1 VAGNAGGIGVAST
14 DGARLLMATI
24 TEVQLYAVD
33 LPFKVSFR
41 HAAAVRTSSESLF
54 LRIRL
59 DSGAEGW
66 GESLPR
72 AYVSGE
78 SRGDAF
84 ALLRDAILPALIG
97 RSFPSLPEVVTF
109 LEKCDGKA
117 PTEWVPAHTPQSA
130 AWCCVDLALLDVFGR
145 ASCEPVS
152 LGPAGA
158 RPTAEGALRR
168 YHYSGVVSAGQGW
181 PYAVSLLKMR
191 AFRFPHVKLKLGH
204 DGTLQAARTARR
216 VLGRRADLRVDA
228 NMAWDVEQAL
238 ELIGQLRSV
247 GIRSFEQPIAADDL
261 AGLARLVAESPGE
274 IMVDEGLTDRDSLQR
289 FITHRACTAANVRI
303 SKCGGL
309 VGAYARCREALDAGL
324 ILQVG
329 CQVGESS
336 LLSAAHLTLLS
347 ALAPMTPGV
356 RYAEGCFGRHLLRED
371 PASPLLQFR
380 YGGRPPRPP
389 AGAGL
394 GVRVDQA
401 MLRRWVVDQARVA

>member
-1 VAGNAGGIGVAST
+1 
-14 DGARLLMATI
+14 MATV
-24 TEVQLYAVD
+24 TEFQLYAVD

-78 SRGDAF
+78 SRADDF

-97 RSFPSLPEVVTF
+97 RSFQSLPEVNSF

-117 PTEWVPAHTPQSA
+117 PPEWIRADIPQSA
-130 AWCCVDLALLDVFGR
+130 AWCCVDLALLDGFGR
-145 ASCEPVS
+145 AFGDPVW

-158 RPTAEGALRR
+158 QPTADGALGR
-168 YHYSGVVSAGQGW
+168 YRYSGVVSAGQGW
-181 PYAVSLLKMR
+181 SYAVSLLKMR
-191 AFRFPHVKLKLGH
+191 AFRFPHVKLKLGQ
-204 DGTLQAARTARR
+204 DGTMQVARTARR
-216 VLGRRADLRVDA
+216 VLGRRPDLRVDA

-238 ELIGQLRSV
+238 ELIGKLGSV

-261 AGLARLVAESPGE
+261 AGLARLVAESSGQ

-347 ALAPMTPGV
+347 ALAPLTPGV

-371 PASPLLQFR
+371 PVSPLLQFR

-401 MLRRWVVDQARVA
+401 MLQRWVVDQTRVA